1 MRTALVAAAV
11 SAVVAATSATAAT
24 IVIRSK
30 NIKDG
35 TIQTRDISAKA
46 KRALKGKVGPRGPA
60 GQAGQQGPRGPSTA
74 LVGSHD
80 DTVGQVPN
88 TEANI
93 GHVTLSSS
101 ANYVVIAKAAFNNPG
116 SETLVECKLAPTGQP
131 QSEWDRG
138 SLKLAAY
145 PGIGYFDAGVITLVA
160 HTIAPVGGFDFRCE
174 DNGGTVRFSDQW
186 TRAIQVETI
195 QSSP

>member
-1 MRTALVAAAV
+1 MRSALVAAAV

-24 IVIRSK
+24 IVITSK

-35 TIQTRDISAKA
+35 TIQTRDISRKA

-80 DTVGQVPN
+80 VTVGEVPN

-116 SETLVECKLAPTGQP
+116 LSETLVECKLAPTGQP

-138 SLKLAAY
+138 TLKLA
-145 PGIGYFDAGVITLVA
+145 GFSSGYFDAGVITLVA
-160 HTIAPVGGFDFRCE
+160 HTIAPVSGFDFRCE
-174 DNGGTVRFSDQW
+174 DNGGMVRFSHQW

>member
-11 SAVVAATSATAAT
+11 SAVVAATTATAAT
-24 IVIRSK
+24 IVITSK

-60 GQAGQQGPRGPSTA
+60 GQAGQQGARGPSTA

-93 GHVTLSSS
+93 GHVTLSPS

-138 SLKLAAY
+138 TLRLATANV
-145 PGIGYFDAGVITLVA
+145 GFFDAGVITLVA

-174 DNGGTVRFSDQW
+174 DHGGTVRFSNQW